1 MWHVNF
7 LLRSWLSCC
16 LSVVKACIKRSNP
29 VWISFVYCDDIVD
42 NDMTCYHDMSL
53 WAMNSSLESV
63 RRRTEDSREK
73 LRERIPRMRPGLW
86 RQTQMVR
93 ISTVGKGYKS
103 HLGSIAHSSCHN
115 AKYSPDDGS
124 WFSDLLDN
132 NNKKSGLGSGGTWNR
147 RAKHKEAK
155 KKSRSL
161 KSLRRLD
168 IFSSSPSLM
177 ASDHHYHGQYQGAE
191 AVRKCSVQLDI
202 SSQVLRCTSE
212 LFWTES
218 F

>member
-63 RRRTEDSREK
+63 RRRTEASREK
-73 LRERIPRMRPGLW
+73 LRERIPGMRPGPR

-115 AKYSPDDGS
+115 AKYSTHDGS
-124 WFSDLLDN
+124 WFTDLLDN
-132 NNKKSGLGSGGTWNR
+132 SNKKSLDSGGTWHR